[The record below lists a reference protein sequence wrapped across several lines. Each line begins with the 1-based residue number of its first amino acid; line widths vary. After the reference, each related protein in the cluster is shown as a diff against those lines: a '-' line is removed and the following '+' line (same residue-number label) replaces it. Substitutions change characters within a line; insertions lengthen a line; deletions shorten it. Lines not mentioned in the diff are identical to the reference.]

1 MAYRVAINGF
11 GRIGRQVFKAIEQ
24 GGFSDLFEVVAVN
37 DLSSASSL
45 AHMLKYDSTYGRFDA
60 EIKPTARGIRVN
72 GREVKVFSKKKPSDL
87 PWEKENIDVVIES
100 TGLFTKASEAEGH
113 IDAGADKVIITAPAT
128 NEDITVVLGVNED
141 TYDPEIHDIIS
152 NASCTTN
159 CLAPVAKVLLEN
171 FGIRRGLMTTV
182 HSYTND
188 QVILDAQ
195 HKDLR
200 RARAGAT
207 NIIPTSTGAAKAL
220 ALVIPELKGKFDG
233 FSLRV
238 PTPTVSLVDFVVE
251 TEQPAKIYEINAAFR
266 KAADSDALQGI
277 LGFSDEPL
285 VSSDY
290 RQDSRSAIVDGKSTM
305 VIDGNLIKVVAWYDN
320 EWGYS
325 CRVADLVA
333 LVCEKGFAYGDA
345 AYDEDFEEDK
355 DEETVDAV
363 AEADPDAAVGA
374 PVEGE
379 VVTADRA

>member
-24 GGFSDLFEVVAVN
+24 GGFDDLFEVVAVN

-60 EIKPTARGIRVN
+60 EIKPTARGFRVN
-72 GREVKVFSKKKPSDL
+72 GREVKVFAKKNPAEL
-87 PWEKENIDVVIES
+87 PWDKEDIDVVIES
-100 TGLFTKASEAEGH
+100 TGLFTKASDAEQH
-113 IDAGADKVIITAPAT
+113 LDAGADKVIITAPAT
-128 NEDITVVLGVNED
+128 NEDITIVLGVNED
-141 TYDPEIHDIIS
+141 KYEPAAHDIIS

-171 FGIRRGLMTTV
+171 FGIKRGLMTTI

-188 QVILDAQ
+188 QVILDAS

-200 RARAGAT
+200 RARGGAT
-207 NIIPTSTGAAKAL
+207 NIIPTSTGAAKAV
-220 ALVIPELKGKFDG
+220 ALVLPELKGKFDG

-251 TEQPAKIYEINAAFR
+251 TEQPAKVYEINAAFR
-266 KAADSDALQGI
+266 KAADSDELQGI

-305 VIDGNLIKVVAWYDN
+305 VIEGNLIKVVAWYDN

-325 CRVADLVA
+325 CRVADLTA
-333 LVCEKGFAYGDA
+333 LVCEKGFDYGD
-345 AYDEDFEEDK
+345 DEDEDE
-355 DEETVDAV
+355 DEAETAEV
-363 AEADPDAAVGA
+363 AAEPEVVAVGA
-374 PVEGE
+374 EERV
-379 VVTADRA
+379 